1 MESDEKAAFD
11 DLMQR
16 VTELLGV
23 ARVALLATVDADG
36 RPRARWMT
44 PVTLPG
50 LPGRI
55 FSVSSPKFAKV
66 AEIAAN
72 PAVSWSV
79 QTAGL
84 DVVAEARGNAWAID
98 DQKLKAGVLEAIGPH
113 LEAFWQA
120 NPNPRDLVVLETEV
134 DHIVLSYPL
143 EGRTLRATR
152 KEAARGR

>member
-1 MESDEKAAFD
+1 MESDEAVAFD
-11 DLMQR
+11 GLMERVADLL
-16 VTELLGV
+16 EV
-23 ARVALLATVDADG
+23 ARVALLSTVDASG

-55 FSVSSPKFAKV
+55 FSVSSPKFDKV

-84 DVVAEARGNAWAID
+84 DVVAEARGDAWAVD
-98 DQKLKAGVLEAIGPH
+98 DQKLKAGVLEAIGPR
-113 LEAFWQA
+113 LEAFWHA

-134 DHIVLSYPL
+134 DEIVLSYTL
-143 EGRTLRATR
+143 EGRTLRAAR
-152 KEAARGR
+152 KEEVRGR

>member
-1 MESDEKAAFD
+1 MESDEKLGFD
-11 DLMQR
+11 ELMERVAGLVDL
-16 VTELLGV
+16 
-23 ARVALLATVDADG
+23 ARVALLSTVDAAG

-50 LPGRI
+50 LHGRI
-55 FSVSSPKFAKV
+55 FSVSSPKFDKV

-84 DVVAEARGNAWAID
+84 DVVAEARGSAWAVD

-113 LEAFWQA
+113 LEAFWNA
-120 NPNPRDLVVLETEV
+120 NPNPRDLVVLETEI
-134 DHIVLSYPL
+134 DEIVLSYPL
-143 EGRTLRATR
+143 EGRTLRAAR
-152 KEAARGR
+152 KEANRG